1 MMAMDCRY
9 CYADKLIIAMSITEA
24 LIVEMSIIETMIIE
38 RADKCNADNIDR
50 E

>member
-1 MMAMDCRY
+1 
-9 CYADKLIIAMSITEA
+9 
-24 LIVEMSIIETMIIE
+24 MSIIETMILNVQITETMIIE